1 METAPVTELSETE
14 LDEVFGGQQGTVC
27 PATADIPCTICN
39 S

>member
-1 METAPVTELSETE
+1 METAPVTELTETE

-27 PATADIPCTICN
+27 PATAEVVCPTCN